1 METLTENNFPE
12 WFKYAFN
19 FDPATHHAKAPYTYI
34 NELTIPGD
42 IRSCRTIFIN
52 QKGLDFIGYTQAEV
66 DQLGFD
72 FYLQAVHPDD
82 LKVTAASLEKKLVTS
97 PHTLT
102 VAFHRFRPKGS
113 DQYFWFLCTKFVLE
127 KFGDGSLKKVAI
139 GAQMLNQMPDSEK
152 MLQLIVKDLKQLNYN
167 EKLTCLTPREMEVFK
182 LVIKDK
188 SNKEIAAIMFI
199 SQSTVKNHRYNL
211 MQKLN
216 VHSLVGLA
224 KVAIESGLL

>member
-1 METLTENNFPE
+1 METPTENYFPE
-12 WFKYAFN
+12 WLKYAFN
-19 FDPATHHAKAPYTYI
+19 FDPATHHMEAPYTYV

-42 IRSCRTIFIN
+42 IRSCRTRGIN
-52 QKGLDFIGYTQAEV
+52 KLGLDFIGYTMAEI
-66 DQLGFD
+66 DKLGFD

-82 LKVTAASLEKKLVTS
+82 LKVTAASLEKKLVTNR
-97 PHTLT
+97 HTLT

-113 DQYFWFLCTKFVLE
+113 DQYFWFLCTKLVLE
-127 KFGDGSLKKVAI
+127 KFGDGSLKKVAV
-139 GAQMLNQMPDSEK
+139 GAQMLNQMADSEK

-167 EKLTCLTPREMEVFK
+167 GKLTCLTPREMEVFK

-188 SNKEIAAIMFI
+188 SNKEISTILFI

-216 VHSLVGLA
+216 VHSFAGLA
-224 KVAIESGLL
+224 RVAIESGML